1 MNEIHEQIM
10 QAAVEKY
17 GKENQ
22 MRMLQEECG
31 ELIVATSH
39 YIRKREYA
47 EDEVVEELADVLI
60 MCEQIKF
67 ALGITTRVAVMIDR
81 KLGRLAS
88 KL

>member
-1 MNEIHEQIM
+1 MNEVHKQIIG
-10 QAAVEKY
+10 AAVEKY
-17 GKENQ
+17 GTENQ

-39 YIRKREYA
+39 YLRKREYA
-47 EDEVVEELADVLI
+47 EDEVVEELADVII

-67 ALGITTRVAVMIDR
+67 ALGITSRVAVMIDR